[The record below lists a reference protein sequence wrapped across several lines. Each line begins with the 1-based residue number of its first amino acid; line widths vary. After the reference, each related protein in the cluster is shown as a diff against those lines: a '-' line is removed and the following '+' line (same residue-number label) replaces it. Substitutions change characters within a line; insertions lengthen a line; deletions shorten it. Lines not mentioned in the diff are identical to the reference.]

1 MTTAGRKIV
10 RRWNQEPQLMSRTA
24 EIKVLIDL
32 DDDDVPTQI
41 EWQAS
46 EAKDAGFVSCQTV
59 MLSLWDSDNNTTAS
73 IDLWTKEITI
83 DDMNLHFYQM
93 LHKMADTYLR
103 ATKNPDMAKEIHSF
117 ADGFGSTLGLR

>member
-1 MTTAGRKIV
+1 
-10 RRWNQEPQLMSRTA
+10 MSRTA

-32 DDDDVPTQI
+32 DDDNVPTQI

-46 EAKDAGFVSCQTV
+46 EAKEDGFVSCQTV

-93 LHKMADTYLR
+93 LRKMADTYLR
-103 ATKNPDMAKEIHSF
+103 ATNNPDMAKEIHSF
-117 ADGFGSTLGLR
+117 ADEFGSTLGLN